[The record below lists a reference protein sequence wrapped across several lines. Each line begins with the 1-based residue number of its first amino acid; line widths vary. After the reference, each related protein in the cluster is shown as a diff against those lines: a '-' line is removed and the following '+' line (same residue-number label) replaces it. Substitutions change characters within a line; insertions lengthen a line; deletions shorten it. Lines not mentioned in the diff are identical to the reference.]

1 MNNSNSHVA
10 VIGGGCAGLSA
21 AAALVEKGFKVTL
34 FEASSQ
40 LGGRARTVLVENNS
54 LMHLLDNGQ
63 HILLGAYRETLA
75 LLHKVGVDE
84 EKVFLRIPLQI
95 NLFSTS
101 RTPVFIL
108 KSAKY
113 LPIPLNVLVGLITCK
128 GLSLSELFTAL
139 KFVIFLKR
147 IRFQISGD
155 KALTLFLSEHNQSP
169 KLIEMLWEPLCLAAL
184 NTPITIASTR
194 IFLNVLKDS
203 FSSSSLSNTKKNS
216 DFLLPRLDLSQIIA
230 NPLAHYLQINGC
242 EIKLNRRI
250 RNLTPEANGFNLETK
265 DGLEFFSHVI
275 IAVPPAKIEKI
286 INAVPKL
293 LNTYQQTMMFSY
305 QPIYTI
311 YLQYP
316 PEFKLPNIMTG
327 LNGTIGQW
335 VFDRGQLCDQKGL
348 IAVIV
353 SASGSHQALS
363 QDNLALQI
371 AKEVQQVFPET
382 PKPLWH
388 KVIAEKRA
396 TFSCT
401 PNLSRPTN
409 KTLQPKL
416 YMAGDYTYADYP
428 ATIEGAVRS
437 GIACANLVANNMD

>member
-1 MNNSNSHVA
+1 
-10 VIGGGCAGLSA
+10 
-21 AAALVEKGFKVTL
+21 
-34 FEASSQ
+34 
-40 LGGRARTVLVENNS
+40 
-54 LMHLLDNGQ
+54 
-63 HILLGAYRETLA
+63 
-75 LLHKVGVDE
+75 
-84 EKVFLRIPLQI
+84 
-95 NLFSTS
+95 
-101 RTPVFIL
+101 
-108 KSAKY
+108 
-113 LPIPLNVLVGLITCK
+113 
-128 GLSLSELFTAL
+128 
-139 KFVIFLKR
+139 
-147 IRFQISGD
+147 
-155 KALTLFLSEHNQSP
+155 
-169 KLIEMLWEPLCLAAL
+169 MLWEPLCLAAL